1 MNTLG
6 EIQKTS
12 KAKDERHVLLSYYGR
27 LNYSFDSR
35 YMLTTTIRRD
45 ATSRFAK
52 NVRWGT
58 FPSVALGWRVTEES
72 FLKDNKVL
80 SNLKLRASYGV
91 TGQQDGIGNYNY
103 LPIYTQSQ
111 NGAEASMGN
120 GYIHTYRPSSYVPD
134 LKWETTTSWNVGFD
148 FGFLK
153 DRITGSFD
161 YYTRQTKDL
170 IATVPAAAGTT
181 FDRNITT
188 NVGNVDSQGIEFS
201 INATGLQPDRTGN
214 R

>member
-1 MNTLG
+1 M
-6 EIQKTS
+6 
-12 KAKDERHVLLSYYGR
+12 
-27 LNYSFDSR
+27 
-35 YMLTTTIRRD
+35 
-45 ATSRFAK
+45 
-52 NVRWGT
+52 
-58 FPSVALGWRVTEES
+58 
-72 FLKDNKVL
+72 
-80 SNLKLRASYGV
+80 RASYGV

-103 LPIYTQSQ
+103 LPIYTISQS
-111 NGAEASMGN
+111 GAGSLIG
-120 GYIHTYRPSSYVPD
+120 GTPTPTYRPKAYVPN

-188 NVGNVDSQGIEFS
+188 NVGNVDSQGVEFS
-201 INATGLQPDRTGN
+201 LNATPHTDQGLELGFEFQHDMAEDESEKLITDSRYACHQYFRRSIYRQLSGTDIERGICSLYVLRLPPTV
-214 R
+214 